1 MFDFGVTLILYV
13 FILPKVWK
21 GYSRRHIVF
30 YIAVRCQRTI
40 LIILVAIM
48 KTICWISNYFI
59 AGFFVILKVARH
71 ANLLLDGSI
80 KNLFFFLEYDFTKL
94 RPLFY
99 MNFFVIFNR
108 NRKHRLQKS
117 EGNISVRISN
127 KSQVVRIPVNNCC
140 FNPFL
145 H

>member
-1 MFDFGVTLILYV
+1 MAYHISTTLMWNWNETYWCILKEEKKNSLQTGVLSIKASLMFDFGVTLILYV

-59 AGFFVILKVARH
+59 AGFFLILKVARH

-80 KNLFFFLEYDFTKL
+80 KNLFFFFWNMISQNWDHYFIW
-94 RPLFY
+94 
-99 MNFFVIFNR
+99 IF
-108 NRKHRLQKS
+108 L
-117 EGNISVRISN
+117 
-127 KSQVVRIPVNNCC
+127 
-140 FNPFL
+140 
-145 H
+145 